1 MHFHPS
7 GSEVENLPAVQE
19 VQDSGLIPGVG
30 RFPQRRK
37 WQPTPVFLPG
47 KNSTDRGA
55 CRLQSVV
62 KKESDTPE
70 RLGTHALSG
79 P

>member
-1 MHFHPS
+1 MHFHPA
-7 GSEVENLPAVQE
+7 GSKVENLPAVQE

-37 WQPTPVFLPG
+37 WQPTPLFLPG

-55 CRLQSVV
+55 YWLQSVV
-62 KKESDTPE
+62 KRESDTPE
-70 RLGTHALSG
+70 RLGTHGLSG